1 MGIVYIAQKAI
12 EAGRIAQR
20 QNEVQLQNL
29 ILGKPAYGGQLTG
42 PNPFPHMVRL
52 YGLSD
57 CGGCQ
62 ARQHDRDGC
71 KYSSL

>member
-29 ILGKPAYGGQLTG
+29 ILG
-42 PNPFPHMVRL
+42 
-52 YGLSD
+52 
-57 CGGCQ
+57 
-62 ARQHDRDGC
+62 
-71 KYSSL
+71 